1 MKRYSM
7 MTNNRYHFSELL
19 QDSPVIAAVKND
31 EGLEKALASD
41 CAAIFLL
48 YGTILNIASL
58 VEHAKQGDKLVFV
71 HTDLIEGLTGKDISV
86 DFIAQ
91 NTRAD
96 GIISTRINLI
106 RHAKDLGLITIQ
118 RFFLLD
124 SLSFE
129 NVLKQ
134 SSYADAV
141 DILPGTMPR
150 VTARLSQKIRQPI
163 IASGLIV
170 DKQDIMSALS
180 AGALAVSTTS
190 ESLWFA

>member
-1 MKRYSM
+1 MNKQLNFVES
-7 MTNNRYHFSELL
+7 L
-19 QDSPVIAAVKND
+19 QDSPIIAAVKND

-41 CAAIFLL
+41 CTAVFFL
-48 YGTILNIASL
+48 YGTILNIAHL
-58 VEHAKQGDKLVFV
+58 IAKAKRVGKLVFV

-91 NTRAD
+91 YTQAD

-106 RHAKDLGLITIQ
+106 RHAKELGLITIQ

-124 SLSFE
+124 SLAFE
-129 NVLKQ
+129 NVLRQ
-134 SSYADAV
+134 SSYADTV

-150 VTARLSQKIRQPI
+150 VIDRLSRKIRQPI
-163 IASGLIV
+163 IASGLII

-190 ESLWFA
+190 TELWFV

>member
-1 MKRYSM
+1 
-7 MTNNRYHFSELL
+7 MTTKQLNFLESL

-48 YGTILNIASL
+48 YGTILNIKQL
-58 VEHAKQGDKLVFV
+58 VERAKRNGKLVFV
-71 HTDLIEGLTGKDISV
+71 HTDLVEGLTGKDISV

-91 NTRAD
+91 KTQAD

-106 RHAKDLGLITIQ
+106 RHAKKLGLITIQ

-124 SLSFE
+124 SLAFE
-129 NVLKQ
+129 NIVRQ
-134 SSYADAV
+134 SSYADAI

-150 VTARLSQKIRQPI
+150 VIERLSKKIRQPI
-163 IASGLIV
+163 IASGLII
-170 DKQDIMSALS
+170 DKQDTMSALS
-180 AGALAVSTTS
+180 SGALAVSTTCM
-190 ESLWFA
+190 ELWFA

>member
-1 MKRYSM
+1 
-7 MTNNRYHFSELL
+7 MTNKRLNFVESL
-19 QDSPVIAAVKND
+19 QDAPIIAAVKND
-31 EGLEKALASD
+31 DGLEKALASD
-41 CAAIFLL
+41 CAAIFFL
-48 YGTILNIASL
+48 YGTILNIGQL
-58 VEHAKQGDKLVFV
+58 TERAKSGGKLVFV
-71 HTDLIEGLTGKDISV
+71 HIDLIEGLTGKDISV

-91 NTRAD
+91 NTQAD

-106 RHAKDLGLITIQ
+106 RHAKNLGLITIQ

-129 NVLKQ
+129 NVVRQ

-150 VTARLSQKIRQPI
+150 VIERLMNKLRQPI
-163 IASGLIV
+163 IASGLII

-190 ESLWFA
+190 ELLWFA

>member
-1 MKRYSM
+1 MKR
-7 MTNNRYHFSELL
+7 MTTKQLNFLESL

-48 YGTILNIASL
+48 YGTILNIKQL
-58 VEHAKQGDKLVFV
+58 VERAKRNGKLVFV
-71 HTDLIEGLTGKDISV
+71 HTDLVEGLTGKDISV

-91 NTRAD
+91 KTQAD

-106 RHAKDLGLITIQ
+106 RHAKKLGLITIQ

-124 SLSFE
+124 SLAFE
-129 NVLKQ
+129 NIVRQ
-134 SSYADAV
+134 SSYADAI

-150 VTARLSQKIRQPI
+150 VIERLSKKIRQPI
-163 IASGLIV
+163 IASGLII
-170 DKQDIMSALS
+170 DKQDTMSALS
-180 AGALAVSTTS
+180 SGALAVSTTCM
-190 ESLWFA
+190 ELWFA